1 VGMTLER
8 ALSLGNAELVCLV
21 GAGGKTSL
29 LRQLALE
36 CTDPST
42 RILVTTSTKMFQS
55 ELESCGPLTLEPD
68 VDVVLAAHQHQKGG
82 LACAASVQASNGKV
96 IGYTC
101 RQLDRF
107 HGSGLF
113 HRILVEADGAR
124 GKNLKAP
131 GAHDPVVPSSATIV
145 VLVVGLH
152 ALGRPLSEAQVHR
165 PDGVAALTQQQIG
178 SQITGDTLA
187 RILDRYSAVTETM
200 APLARFVP
208 VLNQVDTPEQLRLA
222 SRMARAWSSSHRVVI
237 TSMCHEDCVR
247 AVVQP

>member
-1 VGMTLER
+1 MTLER

-29 LRQLALE
+29 LRRLALE
-36 CTDPST
+36 CANQSA

-55 ELESCGPLTLEPD
+55 ELESCGPFTLEPD
-68 VDVVLAAHQHQKGG
+68 VGVVLAAHQHQKGG
-82 LACAASVQASNGKV
+82 LACAASVQAPDGKV
-96 IGYTC
+96 TGYTS
-101 RQLDRF
+101 RLLDRF

-131 GAHDPVVPSSATIV
+131 GAHEPVVPSSTTIV
-145 VLVVGLH
+145 IAVVGLR
-152 ALGRPLSEAQVHR
+152 ALGRPLSEEQVHR
-165 PDGVAALTQQQIG
+165 PERVAALTQQQIG
-178 SQITGDTLA
+178 SLITGDTLG
-187 RILDRYSAVTETM
+187 RILDRYRAVTEIM

-208 VLNQVDTPEQLRLA
+208 VLNQADTPEQLRLA
-222 SRMARAWSSSHRVVI
+222 SRVARGWSSSHRVVI
-237 TSMCHEDCVR
+237 TSMCHEDCVQ